1 MEAKNKEKK
10 AQQILI
16 KIVLITISST
26 MVAFNLNSF
35 VDTGGLYPGGFSGIA
50 VLLQRLIKAVIGI
63 TIPYSFIYIPLNL
76 IPVYIGFKYIGK
88 KFTLYSLGAVILT
101 SFLTDVIPSIPI
113 TYDVLLIAIFGGI
126 LNGIAIA
133 LSLLAGA
140 SSGGTDFISIYYS
153 EKKGINTFNYILGA
167 NVVILLIAAVAFGV
181 DKALYSIIFQFVTT
195 QIINLLYKKYEKHTL
210 LIITS
215 QPNVVYGRIKEITNH
230 DATLFKG
237 IGFFQGVERNM
248 VYSVVGSDEVDKV
261 VKAIKE
267 VDEHAFINK
276 IKTEEINGIFYT
288 RPNE

>member
-1 MEAKNKEKK
+1 
-10 AQQILI
+10 
-16 KIVLITISST
+16 

-50 VLLQRLIKAVIGI
+50 VLLQRLINAVVGI